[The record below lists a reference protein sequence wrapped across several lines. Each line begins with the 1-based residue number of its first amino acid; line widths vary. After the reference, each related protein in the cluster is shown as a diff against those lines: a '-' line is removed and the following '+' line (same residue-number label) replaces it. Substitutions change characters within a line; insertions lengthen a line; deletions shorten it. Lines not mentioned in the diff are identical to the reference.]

1 VDWTSYASSLIIAVF
16 FAVAT
21 VSSASAYFYSH
32 RPRRAG
38 RPRNAARQDAFTT
51 SSRQARYT
59 EEIAKAVVFLVSD
72 DSSYITGTV
81 LFVDGGLAQVRGPY
95 FRVS

>member
-1 VDWTSYASSLIIAVF
+1 MDWTSYASSLIIAVF

-32 RPRRAG
+32 RPQ
-38 RPRNAARQDAFTT
+38 NAARQDAFTI

-59 EEIAKAVVFLVSD
+59 EEIAKAVVLLVSD
-72 DSSYITGTV
+72 DGSYITGTV

-95 FRVS
+95 FRIS